1 MIDKLQK
8 DEEGFK
14 VYEILAKIQQE
25 LIAPKNLRNDFG
37 KFNYRSAENIEAAL
51 KPLLKKYKAI
61 VYISDRLKETE
72 GGNYIEANINLV
84 SLEDGSQLTATAYA
98 REERTKK
105 GMDASQISGTASSYA
120 RKYGLNGLFLIDDVA
135 DPDSMEAEDFKASD
149 SDKKPKIGKSKPKIK
164 RRKK

>member
-72 GGNYIEANINLV
+72 GGNYIE
-84 SLEDGSQLTATAYA
+84 E
-98 REERTKK
+98 
-105 GMDASQISGTASSYA
+105 
-120 RKYGLNGLFLIDDVA
+120 
-135 DPDSMEAEDFKASD
+135 
-149 SDKKPKIGKSKPKIK
+149 IG
-164 RRKK
+164 RAHV

>member
-120 RKYGLNGLFLIDDVA
+120 RKYGLNGLFLI
-135 DPDSMEAEDFKASD
+135 EIGRASC
-149 SDKKPKIGKSKPKIK
+149 
-164 RRKK
+164 RERV

>member
-72 GGNYIEANINLV
+72 GGNYIEASINLV
-84 SLEDGSQLTATAYA
+84 SLEDGSQLTAIAYA

-105 GMDASQISGTASSYA
+105 GMDASQISGTASSYS
-120 RKYGLNGLFLIDDVA
+120 RKYGLDGLFLIDDVA
-135 DPDSMEAEDFKASD
+135 DPDSMKAEDFKASD